1 MPHSQLF
8 DKLRKLYRDQLDK
21 VDLFVGGMLESDEG
35 RPGPLFRKI
44 IREQFERLRD
54 ADRFWFENRQNGCVI
69 FGFFLAKHVILIY
82 MVYWEHASQRVTR
95 ECSRQKKS
103 IGIRKIRMYDIILA
117 ATDIR
122 AHEIQ
127 KNVFFHVKAGSCNSC
142 PSGGGGS
149 RVVASSG
156 REGTTV
162 SESWCACW
170 GAVRTSDDVQSP
182 WSRAVSRPPPRCLIL
197 HAGIDCVSANGQHER
212 AGLCSASLPDRSRG
226 SLATPSLA

>member
-54 ADRFWFENRQNGCVI
+54 ADRFWFENRQNGM
-69 FGFFLAKHVILIY
+69 FSAKEI
-82 MVYWEHASQRVTR
+82 E
-95 ECSRQKKS
+95 
-103 IGIRKIRMYDIILA
+103 GIRKIRMYDIILA

-212 AGLCSASLPDRSRG
+212 AGLCSASLPDRSQG